1 MTDKTPS
8 RGQGGWKQLAKAAL
22 RMLLNNWGFKL
33 LALVLAVGLWAG
45 LISQDPTLTREK
57 VFNDV
62 TINVTG
68 SETIKR
74 NGLVV
79 VSDLS
84 SLLQDATL
92 RVDVPQMQYQSAQ
105 ASYYNAR
112 IDLSR
117 ITQTGVQEVRVLT
130 TNSTAYG
137 NVTEISPATLQI
149 EVEEYITRYRIPV
162 AVDTVGTVPDG
173 YYATTP
179 SLDPPLVAVSGPRS
193 LVEKVV
199 RAEAVLDLSALPE
212 REGLVRTALP
222 FRLLDEQGNAVESS
236 LLEVTSE
243 SVLVD
248 SVVVEQTLYSIRTLD
263 LSDVG
268 LISGKPANGYEIKSV
283 AITPEQVTAAG
294 RAINLDALDTLYP
307 DSSVSVEG
315 ASQSFNQ
322 QVKVRKPSELVYL
335 SSDSI
340 TVAVEIGPVI
350 RERTFEDVRVTV
362 TGVENGTKADL
373 SVKNADVTITGAQLW
388 VEALKANALSLVCDA
403 SGLAEGT
410 YQLPV
415 ICQVAGSDGQTF
427 SVEVVPETIAVT
439 IGSK

>member
-1 MTDKTPS
+1 
-8 RGQGGWKQLAKAAL
+8 
-22 RMLLNNWGFKL
+22 
-33 LALVLAVGLWAG
+33 
-45 LISQDPTLTREK
+45 
-57 VFNDV
+57 
-62 TINVTG
+62 
-68 SETIKR
+68 
-74 NGLVV
+74 
-79 VSDLS
+79 
-84 SLLQDATL
+84 
-92 RVDVPQMQYQSAQ
+92 
-105 ASYYNAR
+105 
-112 IDLSR
+112 
-117 ITQTGVQEVRVLT
+117 
-130 TNSTAYG
+130 
-137 NVTEISPATLQI
+137 
-149 EVEEYITRYRIPV
+149 
-162 AVDTVGTVPDG
+162 

-212 REGLVRTALP
+212 REGLVRTAIP

-248 SVVVEQTLYSIRTLD
+248 SVVVEQTLYSLRTLD

-268 LISGKPANGYEIKSV
+268 LISGTPANGYEIKSV
-283 AITPEQVTAAG
+283 SITPEQVTAAG
-294 RAINLDALDTLYP
+294 REINLSVLDTLYP

-350 RERTFEDVRVTV
+350 RERTFENAKVTV
-362 TGVENGTKADL
+362 DGVEYGLRAEL
-373 SVKNADVTITGAQLW
+373 SARSADVIITGSQLW
-388 VEALKANALSLVCDA
+388 VEALKANALTLVCDA

-415 ICQVAGSDGQTF
+415 ICRVEGSDGQTF

-439 IGSK
+439 LSSK

>member
-1 MTDKTPS
+1 MTDKNPS

-33 LALVLAVGLWAG
+33 LALLLAVGLWAG
-45 LISQDPTLTREK
+45 LISQDPSLTREK
-57 VFNDV
+57 VFSDV

-68 SETIKR
+68 NDTIKR
-74 NGLVV
+74 NGLIV

-84 SLLQDATL
+84 SLLQNATL
-92 RVDVPQMQYQSAQ
+92 RVDVPQMQYQNAQ
-105 ASYYNAR
+105 SGYYNAR

-137 NVTEISPATLQI
+137 SVSEISPATLEI

-162 AVDTVGTVPDG
+162 TVDTVGTVPDG
-173 YYATTP
+173 YYATNP

-193 LVEKVV
+193 LVDRVV
-199 RAEAVLDLSALPE
+199 RAEAVLDLSTLPT
-212 REGLVRTALP
+212 REGLVRSAIP

-243 SVLVD
+243 SVLMD
-248 SVVVEQTLYSIRTLD
+248 SVVVEQTLYSIRTMP

-268 LISGKPANGYEIKSV
+268 LITGTPANGYEIKSV

-294 RAINLDALDTLYP
+294 RESNLAVLDTLYP

-362 TGVENGTKADL
+362 DGVENGLKADL

-388 VEALKANALSLVCDA
+388 VEALKGNALTLVCDA

-439 IGSK
+439 ISSK

>member
-33 LALVLAVGLWAG
+33 LALLLAVVLWAG

-68 SETIKR
+68 NETIKR
-74 NGLVV
+74 NGLIV

-84 SLLQDATL
+84 SLLQNATL
-92 RVDVPQMQYQSAQ
+92 RVDVPQMQYQNAQ
-105 ASYYNAR
+105 AGYYNAR

-137 NVTEISPATLQI
+137 SVSEISPATLEI

-162 AVDTVGTVPDG
+162 TVDTVGTVPDG
-173 YYATTP
+173 YYATNP

-212 REGLVRTALP
+212 REGLVRTAIP

-248 SVVVEQTLYSIRTLD
+248 SVVVEQTLYSFRSLD

-294 RAINLDALDTLYP
+294 RETNLNALDTLYP
-307 DSSVSVEG
+307 DSSVSVDG

-362 TGVENGTKADL
+362 SGVENGLRADP

-388 VEALKANALSLVCDA
+388 VETLKANDLTLVCDA

-439 IGSK
+439 ISSK

>member
-1 MTDKTPS
+1 MMDKNPS

-33 LALVLAVGLWAG
+33 LALVLAIGLWAG

-68 SETIKR
+68 NETIKR
-74 NGLVV
+74 NGLIV

-84 SLLQDATL
+84 SLLQNATL

-117 ITQTGVQEVRVLT
+117 LTQTGAQEVRVLT

-137 NVTEISPATLQI
+137 NVTEINPATLQI

-173 YYATTP
+173 FYATTP

-212 REGLVRTALP
+212 REGLVRTAIP

-248 SVVVEQTLYSIRTLD
+248 SVVVEQTLYSFRSLD

-294 RAINLDALDTLYP
+294 RETNLNALDTLYP
-307 DSSVSVEG
+307 YSSVSVDG

-362 TGVENGTKADL
+362 SGVENGLRADP

-388 VEALKANALSLVCDA
+388 VETLNANALTLVCDA

>member
-1 MTDKTPS
+1 MMDKTPS

-33 LALVLAVGLWAG
+33 LALVLAIGLWAG

-68 SETIKR
+68 NETIKR
-74 NGLVV
+74 NGLIV

-84 SLLQDATL
+84 SLLQNATL

-117 ITQTGVQEVRVLT
+117 LTQTGAQEVRVLT

-137 NVTEISPATLQI
+137 NVTEINPATLQI

-212 REGLVRTALP
+212 REGLVRTAIP

-248 SVVVEQTLYSIRTLD
+248 SVVVEQTLYSFRSLD

-294 RAINLDALDTLYP
+294 REINLNALDTLYP

-315 ASQSFNQ
+315 ATQSFNQ

-362 TGVENGTKADL
+362 SGVENGLRADP

-388 VEALKANALSLVCDA
+388 VETLNANALTLVCDA

>member
-8 RGQGGWKQLAKAAL
+8 RGQGGWKQLARAVL

-33 LALVLAVGLWAG
+33 LALVLAIGLWAG
-45 LISQDPTLTREK
+45 LISQDPSLTREK
-57 VFNDV
+57 VFSGV

-68 SETIKR
+68 NDTIKR
-74 NGLVV
+74 NGLIV
-79 VSDLS
+79 VSDLGS
-84 SLLQDATL
+84 MLQDATL

-117 ITQTGVQEVRVLT
+117 ITQPGAQEVRVLT

-137 NVTEISPATLQI
+137 NVTEIDPAALQI

-162 AVDTVGTVPDG
+162 AVDTVGAAPDG
-173 YYATTP
+173 FFATAPT
-179 SLDPPLVAVSGPRS
+179 LDPPLVAVSGPRS

-199 RAEAVLDLSALPE
+199 RAEAVLDLSALPK
-212 REGLVRTALP
+212 REGLVRTAIP
-222 FRLLDEQGNAVESS
+222 FRLLDEKGNPVESS

-263 LSDVG
+263 LNDVG
-268 LISGKPANGYEIKSV
+268 LINGTPANGYEVKSV
-283 AITPEQVTAAG
+283 SVTPGQVTAAG
-294 RAINLDALDTLYP
+294 REFNLALLDTLYP

-315 ASQSFNQ
+315 ASESFNQ

-335 SSDSI
+335 SSDSV
-340 TVAVEIGPVI
+340 TVAVEIGPAI
-350 RERTFEDVRVTV
+350 RERTFENVRVTV
-362 TGVENGTKADL
+362 NGVENGLRAEL
-373 SVKNADVTITGAQLW
+373 SLKNADVTITGPQLW
-388 VEALKANALSLVCDA
+388 VESLKANALTLVCDA

-410 YQLPV
+410 YSLPV
-415 ICQVAGSDGQTF
+415 ICQVADSDDQTF
-427 SVEVVPETIAVT
+427 SVEAVPETIAVT
-439 IGSK
+439 ISSK

>member
-33 LALVLAVGLWAG
+33 LALLLAVVLWAG

-57 VFNDV
+57 VFSDV

-68 SETIKR
+68 NDTIKR
-74 NGLVV
+74 NGLIV

-84 SLLQDATL
+84 SLLQNATL
-92 RVDVPQMQYQSAQ
+92 RVDVPQMQYQNAQ
-105 ASYYNAR
+105 AGYYNAR

-137 NVTEISPATLQI
+137 SVSEISPATLEI

-162 AVDTVGTVPDG
+162 TVDTVGTVPDG
-173 YYATTP
+173 YYTP
-179 SLDPPLVAVSGPRS
+179 TPTLDPPLVAVSGPRS
-193 LVEKVV
+193 LVDRVV
-199 RAEAVLDLSALPE
+199 RAEAVLDLSTLPA
-212 REGLVRTALP
+212 REGLVRTAIP
-222 FRLLDEQGNAVESS
+222 FRLLDEKGNAVESS

-243 SVLVD
+243 SVLMD
-248 SVVVEQTLYSIRTLD
+248 SVVVEQTLYSLRTMA

-268 LISGKPANGYEIKSV
+268 LITGTPANGYEIKSV
-283 AITPEQVTAAG
+283 SITPEQVTAAG
-294 RAINLDALDTLYP
+294 RESSLALLDTLYP

-315 ASQSFNQ
+315 ASRSFNQ

-335 SSDSI
+335 SSDSV

-350 RERTFEDVRVTV
+350 RERTFENVKVTV
-362 TGVENGTKADL
+362 EGVENGLRAEL
-373 SVKNADVTITGAQLW
+373 SVKNTDVNITGAQLW
-388 VEALKANALSLVCDA
+388 VETLKANALTLVCDA

-439 IGSK
+439 ISSK

>member
-33 LALVLAVGLWAG
+33 LALLLAVGLWAG
-45 LISQDPTLTREK
+45 LITQDPSLTREK
-57 VFNDV
+57 VFSDV

-68 SETIKR
+68 NDTIKR
-74 NGLVV
+74 NGLIV

-84 SLLQDATL
+84 SLLQNATL
-92 RVDVPQMQYQSAQ
+92 RVDVPQMQYQNAQ
-105 ASYYNAR
+105 SGYYNAR

-137 NVTEISPATLQI
+137 SVSEISPATLEI

-162 AVDTVGTVPDG
+162 TVDTVGTVPDG
-173 YYATTP
+173 YYATNP

-193 LVEKVV
+193 LVDRVV
-199 RAEAVLDLSALPE
+199 RAEAVLDLSTLPT
-212 REGLVRTALP
+212 REGLVRSAIP

-243 SVLVD
+243 SVLMD
-248 SVVVEQTLYSIRTLD
+248 SVVVEQTLYSIRTMP

-268 LISGKPANGYEIKSV
+268 LITGTPANGYEIKSI

-294 RAINLDALDTLYP
+294 RESNLAVLDTLYP

-362 TGVENGTKADL
+362 DGVENGLKADL

-439 IGSK
+439 ISSK

>member
-8 RGQGGWKQLAKAAL
+8 RGQGGWKQLAMAAL

-33 LALVLAVGLWAG
+33 LALLLAVGLWAG

-68 SETIKR
+68 NETIKR
-74 NGLVV
+74 NGLIV

-84 SLLQDATL
+84 SLLQNATL

-117 ITQTGVQEVRVLT
+117 LTQTGAQEVRVLT

-137 NVTEISPATLQI
+137 NVTEINPATLQI

-212 REGLVRTALP
+212 REGLVRTAIP

-248 SVVVEQTLYSIRTLD
+248 SVVVEQTLYSFRALD

-268 LISGKPANGYEIKSV
+268 LISAPTAMKS
-283 AITPEQVTAAG
+283 
-294 RAINLDALDTLYP
+294 RAW
-307 DSSVSVEG
+307 
-315 ASQSFNQ
+315 
-322 QVKVRKPSELVYL
+322 PSRP
-335 SSDSI
+335 S
-340 TVAVEIGPVI
+340 
-350 RERTFEDVRVTV
+350 R
-362 TGVENGTKADL
+362 
-373 SVKNADVTITGAQLW
+373 
-388 VEALKANALSLVCDA
+388 
-403 SGLAEGT
+403 
-410 YQLPV
+410 
-415 ICQVAGSDGQTF
+415 
-427 SVEVVPETIAVT
+427 
-439 IGSK
+439 

>member
-33 LALVLAVGLWAG
+33 LALLLAVGLWAG
-45 LISQDPTLTREK
+45 LISQDPSLTREK
-57 VFNDV
+57 VFSDV

-68 SETIKR
+68 NDTIKR
-74 NGLVV
+74 NGLIV

-84 SLLQDATL
+84 SLLQNATL
-92 RVDVPQMQYQSAQ
+92 RVDVPQMQYQNAQ
-105 ASYYNAR
+105 SGYYNAR

-137 NVTEISPATLQI
+137 SVSEISPATLEI

-162 AVDTVGTVPDG
+162 TVDTVGTVPDG
-173 YYATTP
+173 YYATNP

-193 LVEKVV
+193 LVDRVV
-199 RAEAVLDLSALPE
+199 RAEAVLDLSTLPT
-212 REGLVRTALP
+212 REGLVRSAIP

-243 SVLVD
+243 SVLMD
-248 SVVVEQTLYSIRTLD
+248 SVVVEQTLYSIRTML

-268 LISGKPANGYEIKSV
+268 LITGTPANGYEIKSI

-294 RAINLDALDTLYP
+294 RESNLAVLDTLYP

-362 TGVENGTKADL
+362 SGVENGLRADP

-388 VEALKANALSLVCDA
+388 VETLKANALTLVCDA

-415 ICQVAGSDGQTF
+415 ICQVEGSDGQTF

-439 IGSK
+439 ISSK

>member
-33 LALVLAVGLWAG
+33 LALLLAVVLWAG

-57 VFNDV
+57 VFSDV

-68 SETIKR
+68 NDTIKR
-74 NGLVV
+74 NGLIV

-84 SLLQDATL
+84 SLLQNATL
-92 RVDVPQMQYQSAQ
+92 RVDVPQMQYQNAQ
-105 ASYYNAR
+105 SGYYNAR

-137 NVTEISPATLQI
+137 SVSEISPATLEI

-162 AVDTVGTVPDG
+162 TVDTVGTVPDG
-173 YYATTP
+173 YYTTTP
-179 SLDPPLVAVSGPRS
+179 TLDPPLVAVSGPRS
-193 LVEKVV
+193 LVDRVV
-199 RAEAVLDLSALPE
+199 RAEAVLDLSTLPA
-212 REGLVRTALP
+212 REGLVRTAIP
-222 FRLLDEQGNAVESS
+222 FRLLDEKGNAVESS

-243 SVLVD
+243 SVLMD
-248 SVVVEQTLYSIRTLD
+248 SVVVEQTLYSLRTMA

-268 LISGKPANGYEIKSV
+268 LITGTPANGYEIKSV
-283 AITPEQVTAAG
+283 SITPEQVTAAG
-294 RAINLDALDTLYP
+294 RESSLALLDTLYP

-315 ASQSFNQ
+315 ASRSFNQ

-335 SSDSI
+335 SSDSV

-350 RERTFEDVRVTV
+350 RERTFENVKVTV
-362 TGVENGTKADL
+362 EGVENGLRAEL
-373 SVKNADVTITGAQLW
+373 SVKNADVNITGAQLW
-388 VEALKANALSLVCDA
+388 VETLKANALTLVCDA

-439 IGSK
+439 ISSK